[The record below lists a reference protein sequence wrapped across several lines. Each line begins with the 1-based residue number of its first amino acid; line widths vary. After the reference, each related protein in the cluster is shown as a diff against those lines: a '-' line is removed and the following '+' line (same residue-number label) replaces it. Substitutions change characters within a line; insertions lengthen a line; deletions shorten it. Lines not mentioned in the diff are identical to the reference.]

1 MKSFEYKRALPYR
14 KAQGNVHKVDY
25 FNKMHLLTDC
35 TVDQEQL
42 LTLEETDGIIES
54 LKKKK
59 NDLKN
64 TLQTNDYQQIISFIE
79 EKTGNLIFH
88 LLIDEDW
95 KFCGAY
101 RKNKILL
108 ENYNFNILKSDEI
121 RIISHDLSFQIRID
135 YDDDEITLEYIAFR

>member
-1 MKSFEYKRALPYR
+1 MKTFEYKRALLYR

-59 NDLKN
+59 NDLKK

-79 EKTGNLIFH
+79 EKTGDLIFH

-101 RKNKILL
+101 RTNKILL
-108 ENYNFNILKSDEI
+108 DNYNFNILKSDEI
-121 RIISHDLSFQIRID
+121 RIISHDLSSQIRID
-135 YDDDEITLEYIAFR
+135 YDNNEITLEYTVFR

>member
-1 MKSFEYKRALPYR
+1 MKTFEYKRALLYR

-25 FNKMHLLTDC
+25 FNKIHLLTGC
-35 TVDQEQL
+35 IVDQEQL
-42 LTLEETDGIIES
+42 LTLEETDGIIQS

-59 NDLKN
+59 NYLKK

-79 EKTGNLIFH
+79 EKTGDLIFH

-101 RKNKILL
+101 RTNKILL
-108 ENYNFNILKSDEI
+108 DNYNFDILKSDEI

-135 YDDDEITLEYIAFR
+135 YDNNEITLEYTAFR